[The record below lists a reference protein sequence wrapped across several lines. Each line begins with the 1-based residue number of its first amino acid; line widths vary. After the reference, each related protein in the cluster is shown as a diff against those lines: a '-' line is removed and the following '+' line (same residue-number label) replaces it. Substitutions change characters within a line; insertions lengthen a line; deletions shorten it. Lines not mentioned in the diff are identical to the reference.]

1 MEWLQYR
8 AIVVAEHFD
17 CAERLL
23 LCNPGWTFYTECID
37 KRQKGTAM
45 PTIKVN
51 DIHMYYEIHGEGKPL
66 VLIGGLGIDLSE
78 LTVISSWLAQKYR
91 VLTFDNRGAGRTD
104 KPDSPY
110 SIEMMAED
118 TEALLHALAIERTP
132 ILGISMGGRIA
143 LALALRHPE
152 RVERLILVSTSAR
165 VKSTRKRIWRLRL
178 LGLLSSA
185 PIFRSKYPQPRYA
198 FLRQLRASGGY
209 NCTDRLHE
217 LHIPTV
223 IMHGK
228 KDKSAPYTL
237 AEEMHA
243 NIHGSQMMTFK
254 GGHIFFLISERQQ
267 FLDATADFLGS

>member
-1 MEWLQYR
+1 
-8 AIVVAEHFD
+8 V
-17 CAERLL
+17 
-23 LCNPGWTFYTECID
+23 
-37 KRQKGTAM
+37 
-45 PTIKVN
+45 
-51 DIHMYYEIHGEGKPL
+51 
-66 VLIGGLGIDLSE
+66 
-78 LTVISSWLAQKYR
+78 
-91 VLTFDNRGAGRTD
+91 FDNRRAGRTD
-104 KPDSPY
+104 KPDIPY

-118 TEALLHALAIERTP
+118 TEELMNALAIERAP

-143 LALALRHPE
+143 LELALQHPE

-165 VKSTRKRIWRLRL
+165 VRNTKKSIWRLRL
-178 LGLLSSA
+178 LSLLSSA

-198 FLRQLRASGGY
+198 FLRQLQASGDY
-209 NCTDRLHE
+209 NCTGRLHE

-243 NIHGSQMMTFK
+243 GIRGSQMMTFK

-267 FLDATADFLGS
+267 FLDATAEFLGS